1 MSNEDERRAMS
12 RKAAAVGLVAVALFE
27 IGLLTWNLASRA
39 YRNGMLEAWDLLEL
53 GLLSCVIIA
62 QAGVVWI
69 VVGRDPAANPARR
82 ALLCLLVAIAVV
94 FPTLVTLPSC
104 GANKLSEVVL
114 LLNVSLAAMSLGILI
129 AIGIG
134 SIYFAPAPTSQQQHR
149 E

>member
-1 MSNEDERRAMS
+1 
-12 RKAAAVGLVAVALFE
+12 
-27 IGLLTWNLASRA
+27 
-39 YRNGMLEAWDLLEL
+39 
-53 GLLSCVIIA
+53 
-62 QAGVVWI
+62 
-69 VVGRDPAANPARR
+69 
-82 ALLCLLVAIAVV
+82 
-94 FPTLVTLPSC
+94 VTLPSC